1 MLTKCM
7 LWAGGMKFWSHSNST
22 IKRQNYFKRNKIHYS
37 YGADVVNAMASE
49 VVFSGMGKIGRL
61 TLLDAGNRQEEYKI
75 KGNPVK
81 QIGFFNRVWFV
92 VISHELT

>member
-1 MLTKCM
+1 M
-7 LWAGGMKFWSHSNST
+7 
-22 IKRQNYFKRNKIHYS
+22 
-37 YGADVVNAMASE
+37 NAMASE

-81 QIGFFNRVWFV
+81 QIGFYNRVWFV
-92 VISHELT
+92 EISHELTLLSKLLLYRHLLDLLMFTIPPKLEFTTDP

>member
-1 MLTKCM
+1 M
-7 LWAGGMKFWSHSNST
+7 
-22 IKRQNYFKRNKIHYS
+22 
-37 YGADVVNAMASE
+37 NAMASE

-81 QIGFFNRVWFV
+81 QIGFFNKVCLW
-92 VISHELT
+92 ELAMN